1 MICYISGKMTGL
13 PNLNRQAFKSAE
25 RRLKRRFTVLNP
37 SDITISPQGEYG
49 DYLREALKMLL
60 SAEAIYMIPGW
71 QDSKGASIEHEV
83 ATALGMKVMYGDEK
97 DNK

>member
-1 MICYISGKMTGL
+1 MITYLSGPMTGL

-60 SAEAIYMIPGW
+60 SAEAIYMLPGW
-71 QDSKGASIEHEV
+71 RASNGARVEYMI
-83 ATALGMKVMYGDEK
+83 ARAIGMKVMYGEEK